1 MPAWEITRSKV
12 FFRKTFLRP
21 GVGTLYR
28 KTVIECV
35 PNFSEGRDAT
45 VVRAIAD
52 AIAAVPGVLLLG
64 SESDSDHNRSVM
76 TFAGTPEAVVEGA
89 VRGAGKA
96 AELIDLSRHQ
106 GVHPRVGAADVI
118 PFVPLDGSTMDDA
131 VAAAH
136 CAGEEIWQCCGV
148 PVYFYEHAARS
159 AGRRRLEKV
168 RRREFDGA
176 PPDIGTLAAHPTA
189 GASVVGARG
198 FLIAYNVLLATSDA
212 AVAQAIARKIRASS
226 GGFPHVK
233 AMGIYLASRDR
244 AQVSMNLTNFAETPL
259 EGVYDAISKAA
270 RELGTEALAGEIIG
284 FIPRRAYQMAPEF
297 FRRAENFEES
307 RILETRIAELL
318 R

>member
-1 MPAWEITRSKV
+1 M
-12 FFRKTFLRP
+12 
-21 GVGTLYR
+21 
-28 KTVIECV
+28 
-35 PNFSEGRDAT
+35 
-45 VVRAIAD
+45 VRAIAD
-52 AIAAVPGVLLLG
+52 AIAGTPGVLLLG

-76 TFAGTPEAVVEGA
+76 TFAGAPEAVMEGA

-96 AELIDLSRHQ
+96 AELIDLSTHQ

-136 CAGEEIWQCCGV
+136 RAGEEIWRRFGV

-176 PPDIGTLAAHPTA
+176 PPDVGSLAAHPTA

-198 FLIAYNVLLATSDA
+198 FLIAYNVDLATRDA
-212 AVAQAIARKIRASS
+212 AIAQTIAKRIRASS

-259 EGVYDAISKAA
+259 ESVYDAISKTA
-270 RELGTEALAGEIIG
+270 RELGTEAVAGEIIG
-284 FIPRRAYQMAPEF
+284 FIPRRAYEMAPAF

-307 RILETRIAELL
+307 RILENRIAELL